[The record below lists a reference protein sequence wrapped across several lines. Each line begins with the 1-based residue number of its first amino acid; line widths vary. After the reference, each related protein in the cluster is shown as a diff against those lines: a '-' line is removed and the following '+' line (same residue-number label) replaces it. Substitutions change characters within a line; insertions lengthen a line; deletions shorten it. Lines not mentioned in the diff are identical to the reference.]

1 MPGLAAARL
10 ASQEKSLQ
18 ADEQQR
24 EDVQAERTTWRA
36 EQPAWPVEEL
46 IFLDES
52 GIDTA
57 MTRRYARAQGGR
69 RAIGRAPAGHWR
81 RLTLL
86 GALGR
91 EGLVAMMT
99 VPRATDTE
107 VFLAF
112 VEQVLLP
119 ALKNRRK
126 PVVILDRLGAHR
138 SPRILAVFAAAGV
151 EVRFLPPPAFAGAGS
166 IRPISIPSSRAG
178 RKSRPPCVPPP
189 PAPWMPSM
197 IPCRLSS
204 TPSPNATPRDG
215 SDIAATQQRS
225 ADLHTQKKTALAA
238 CPADL

>member
-1 MPGLAAARL
+1 M
-10 ASQEKSLQ
+10 
-18 ADEQQR
+18 
-24 EDVQAERTTWRA
+24 
-36 EQPAWPVEEL
+36 

-81 RLTLL
+81 RLTLP

-119 ALKNRRK
+119 ALKTRRK
-126 PVVILDRLGAHR
+126 PIVILDRLSAHR
-138 SPRILAVFAAAGV
+138 SPRVLAAFAAAGV
-151 EVRFLPPPAFAGAGS
+151 EVRFLPPYSPDLN
-166 IRPISIPSSRAG
+166 PIE
-178 RKSRPPCVPPP
+178 PC
-189 PAPWMPSM
+189 WSK
-197 IPCRLSS
+197 I
-204 TPSPNATPRDG
+204 
-215 SDIAATQQRS
+215 
-225 ADLHTQKKTALAA
+225 KTALRSAA
-238 CPADL
+238 ARTLAALNDTLPAVLNTVTAQDAQGWFGHCGYATA

>member
-1 MPGLAAARL
+1 MDGRAHRPAPFPARAVPGLAAARL

-119 ALKNRRK
+119 ALKTRRK
-126 PVVILDRLGAHR
+126 PVVILDRLSAHR
-138 SPRILAVFAAAGV
+138 SPRVLAAFAAAGV
-151 EVRFLPPPAFAGAGS
+151 EVRFLPPYSPDLN
-166 IRPISIPSSRAG
+166 PIE
-178 RKSRPPCVPPP
+178 PC
-189 PAPWMPSM
+189 WSK
-197 IPCRLSS
+197 I
-204 TPSPNATPRDG
+204 
-215 SDIAATQQRS
+215 
-225 ADLHTQKKTALAA
+225 KTALRSAA
-238 CPADL
+238 ARTLDALNDTLPAVLNTLTAQEAQGWFRHCGYATA